1 MLSINITILEF
12 CIPVSHIKARWQDRR
27 VGDGGFSRWV
37 AAGHLTPPPNWLFVW
52 EVIRAQT
59 RGRDKSPVG
68 AQTHSPITGQG
79 HGRAMD
85 KTVDEVKLKA
95 LVVELFRIL

>member
-1 MLSINITILEF
+1 M
-12 CIPVSHIKARWQDRR
+12 
-27 VGDGGFSRWV
+27 GFSRWV

-52 EVIRAQT
+52 KVIRAQT

-79 HGRAMD
+79 HGHTM
-85 KTVDEVKLKA
+85 VHGHILWLNV
-95 LVVELFRIL
+95 LVVDLFRVLVKAAHKIS

>member
-1 MLSINITILEF
+1 M
-12 CIPVSHIKARWQDRR
+12 
-27 VGDGGFSRWV
+27 GFSRWV

-79 HGRAMD
+79 HGRAIMD
-85 KTVDEVKLKA
+85 KTVDEVKRSFSGTLY
-95 LVVELFRIL
+95 